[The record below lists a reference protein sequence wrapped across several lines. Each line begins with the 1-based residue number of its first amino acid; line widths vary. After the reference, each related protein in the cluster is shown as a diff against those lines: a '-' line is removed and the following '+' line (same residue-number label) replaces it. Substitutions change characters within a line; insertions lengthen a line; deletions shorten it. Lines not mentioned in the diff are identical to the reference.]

1 MINIDPKSR
10 QYRTHAVSESILLD
24 MCELMIK
31 QFNNCKAY
39 DGSKCVANDE
49 DFIKAANILC
59 EIYEYRKLT
68 ERPRQIKTINELK
81 V

>member
-10 QYRTHAVSESILLD
+10 QYRTHVVSESDLLD
-24 MCELMIK
+24 MCELMIQK
-31 QFNNCKAY
+31 FNNCRAY

-49 DFIKAANILC
+49 DFIKASNILC
-59 EIYEYRKLT
+59 EIYDYRKFT
-68 ERPRQIKTINELK
+68 ERPRRIKSINELI